1 MAKKDD
7 LVMRSNSLTARRGVI
22 LLVLIAVLLMGICI
36 CRIGYISVV
45 KGDDYRRKAE
55 AQQLSV
61 RTLSAG
67 RGTIYDCN
75 MNILAQSAS
84 VWRVYID
91 PTGFLETDEN
101 DNKVLNAEKR
111 EAAIQGLAEILEL
124 DEEKLRERILSA
136 EEGTTYIRVKS
147 GVEYDQKEAVLKL
160 VDDRGLTSSVGLES
174 DTKRYYP
181 NSSLASTIIGFT
193 GDSGD
198 GLYGLEYIYNS
209 TLKGTNGRLVTAK
222 DGVQSELDNAYE
234 DVYEAKPGSNLVLTI
249 DNEIQTIL
257 ENSLKTALAETGA
270 KNIYGIVMN
279 TKTGALLAVAN
290 LPDYD
295 LNSPY
300 EILYPELTSYFET
313 NGTDTEKADP
323 VAAARNE
330 QWKNKSIADFYYP
343 GSVFKVFLVSGALEE
358 GIITPETSYYCTGTI
373 TIYDRTIKDFTPT
386 GHGMETPCTLLVNSC
401 NAFAVYVGQLMGVD
415 AYYKYFQAFGFT
427 EKTNVDLAGEST
439 PRVGITY
446 HDPEVSFSYSD
457 LASASFGQSI
467 AVTPLQIVTA
477 ISAVGNGG
485 KLMQPFVVARQTDGE
500 GNTIAETEPVVKRQ
514 VISESTASTVA
525 SWMEQVVEGG
535 TGKNAYVAGYHVA
548 GKTGTSEKLGS
559 ADGTYIASFAG
570 FAPCDDPE
578 ISVVIIID
586 EPQGANYSGGVI
598 AAPVAGQVIEKTLQ
612 YLGIEP
618 SYSDDEVSSLTTP
631 APNLVGMGVE
641 EAKSA
646 LASTEYTVRV
656 VGSGNA
662 VVGQSPEYGRPTSAN
677 GVIVLYTETGAEKEM
692 VTVPDFTGLTVS
704 QANKLAVSRGLN
716 VKLSGN
722 NLSGGADIL
731 AYKQDV
737 ETDTKVEAG
746 SVVTVY
752 FRTTSG
758 VRD

>member
-1 MAKKDD
+1 MARRDD
-7 LVMRSNSLTARRGVI
+7 LAMKSNSLTARRGVI
-22 LLVLIAVLLMGICI
+22 LLLLIGVLLMGACI
-36 CRIGYISVV
+36 MRIGYISVV

-61 RTLSAG
+61 ETLSAG

-84 VWRVYID
+84 VWRVYVV
-91 PTGFLETDEN
+91 PAGFKDTDDDGNKYVNTERREATIKGLARVLEMDEN
-101 DNKVLNAEKR
+101 A
-111 EAAIQGLAEILEL
+111 
-124 DEEKLRERILSA
+124 LREKILAADEDSRYLRIKG
-136 EEGTTYIRVKS
+136 E
-147 GVEYDQKEAVLKL
+147 VEYDMKEAVLELIDNEKL
-160 VDDRGLTSSVGLES
+160 ISCIGLES

-198 GLYGLEYIYNS
+198 GLYGLEYIYND
-209 TLKGTNGRLVTAK
+209 TLKGTNGRIVTAK

-234 DVYEAKPGSNLVLTI
+234 DVYEAKPGTNLVLTI

-279 TKTGALLAVAN
+279 TKTGALMAVAN

-295 LNSPY
+295 LNAPY
-300 EILYPELTSYFET
+300 DILFPELTAYFEA
-313 NGTDTEKADP
+313 NGTDEEKADP

-373 TIYDRTIKDFTPT
+373 TIHDRTIKDFTPT

-401 NAFAVYVGQLMGVD
+401 NAFAVHVGQLMGVD
-415 AYYKYFQAFGFT
+415 TYYKYFQAFGFT
-427 EKTNVDLAGEST
+427 EKTNVDLAGENT

-446 HDPEVSFSYSD
+446 HDPDVSFSYSD

-467 AVTPLQIVTA
+467 TVTPLQIVTA

-485 KLMQPFVVARQTDGE
+485 KLMQPYVVARQTDGE
-500 GNTIAETEPVVKRQ
+500 GNTVAETEPIVKRQ

-525 SWMEQVVEGG
+525 SWMEKVVEDG

-598 AAPVAGQVIEKTLQ
+598 AAPVGGQVLEKTLQ

-618 SYSDDEVSSLTTP
+618 AYSDDEVSTLTTP
-631 APNLVGMGVE
+631 APNYVGMGIG
-641 EAKSA
+641 EAEDA
-646 LASTEYTVRV
+646 LSDTDYTVRV
-656 VGSGNA
+656 IGSGNA
-662 VVGQSPEYGRPTSAN
+662 VVAQSPECGRPTSAN
-677 GVIVLYTETGAEKEM
+677 GVIVLYTETNADREM
-692 VTVPDFTGLTVS
+692 VTVPDFSGLTVS

-722 NLSGGADIL
+722 NLSGGSDIL
-731 AYKQDV
+731 AYKQDIAI
-737 ETDTKVEAG
+737 DTEVEAG

-752 FRTTSG
+752 FRTTIG

>member
-1 MAKKDD
+1 MARRKD
-7 LVMRSNSLTARRGVI
+7 LAMKSNSLTARRGVI
-22 LLVLIAVLLMGICI
+22 LLLAIAVFLMGLCV
-36 CRIGYISVV
+36 CRIGYISVI

-61 RTLSAG
+61 ETLSAG

-75 MNILAQSAS
+75 MNVLAQSAS
-84 VWRVYID
+84 VWRVYIVPAAFKYTD
-91 PTGFLETDEN
+91 KDGSTQIDTEMRESTIKGLASILEMDEEALRE
-101 DNKVLNAEKR
+101 KVLGA
-111 EAAIQGLAEILEL
+111 
-124 DEEKLRERILSA
+124 DEDSRYLRIKGE
-136 EEGTTYIRVKS
+136 
-147 GVEYDQKEAVLKL
+147 VEYDKKEAVLDLIDKEDL
-160 VDDRGLTSSVGLES
+160 MNCIGLES

-181 NSSLASTIIGFT
+181 NASLASTIIGFT
-193 GDSGD
+193 GDGGD
-198 GLYGLEYIYNS
+198 GRYGLEYIYNDA
-209 TLKGTNGRLVTAK
+209 LKGTNGRVVTAK

-257 ENSLKTALAETGA
+257 ENSLKTALEETGA

-300 EILYPELTSYFET
+300 DILFPELTSYFEA
-313 NGTDTEKADP
+313 NGTDGEKADP

-343 GSVFKVFLVSGALEE
+343 GSVYKVFLVAGALEE
-358 GIITPETSYYCTGTI
+358 GVITPETSYYCSGTI
-373 TIYDRTIKDFTPT
+373 TIHDRTIKDFTPT
-386 GHGMETPCTLLVNSC
+386 GHGTETPCTLLVNSC
-401 NAFAVYVGQLMGVD
+401 NAFAVHVGQMMGTEL
-415 AYYKYFQAFGFT
+415 YYKYFQGFGFT

-446 HDPEVSFSYSD
+446 HDPDVSFSYSD

-467 AVTPLQIVTA
+467 AVTPLQVVTA

-514 VISESTASTVA
+514 VISESTASSVA
-525 SWMEQVVEGG
+525 SWMQQVVEGG

-559 ADGTYIASFAG
+559 ADKTYIASFAG
-570 FAPCDDPE
+570 FAPCDDPA

-618 SYSDDEVSSLTTP
+618 SYSEDEVSTLTTP
-631 APNLVGMGVE
+631 APNYVGMAVADA
-641 EAKSA
+641 EAA
-646 LASTEYTVRV
+646 LSKTDYTVRV
-656 VGSGNA
+656 IGSGNA
-662 VVGQSPEYGRPTSAN
+662 VITQSPEYGHPTSAN
-677 GVIVLYTETGAEKEM
+677 GVIVLYTESNAGKET
-692 VTVPDFTGLTVS
+692 VTVPDFSGLTVS
-704 QANKLAVSRGLN
+704 QASKLAVSRGLN
-716 VKLSGN
+716 VKISGN

-731 AYKQDV
+731 AYKQDIGV
-737 ETDTKVEAG
+737 DTKVEAG